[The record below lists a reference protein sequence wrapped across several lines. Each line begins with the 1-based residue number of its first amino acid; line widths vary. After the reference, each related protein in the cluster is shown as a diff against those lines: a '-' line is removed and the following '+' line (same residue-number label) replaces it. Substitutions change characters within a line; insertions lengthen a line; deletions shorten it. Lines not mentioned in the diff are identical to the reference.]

1 MDLVIRLLQGLHLV
15 SIIMSDADLL
25 KKANVLGMLNAQEA
39 QTGHVNMGHYDALY
53 QQLIVKEV

>member
-1 MDLVIRLLQGLHLV
+1 MSSIQLDLYHHE
-15 SIIMSDADLL
+15 SDADLL